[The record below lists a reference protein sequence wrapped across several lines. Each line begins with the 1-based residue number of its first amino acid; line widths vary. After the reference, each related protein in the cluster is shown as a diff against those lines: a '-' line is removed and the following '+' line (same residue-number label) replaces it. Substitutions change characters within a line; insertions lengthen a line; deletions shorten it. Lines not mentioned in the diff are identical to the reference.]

1 LLFKSAV
8 FVRIGL
14 TLIKTAFGK
23 HTQINL
29 ALEQCLAGLGIAL
42 ASNQPNML
50 MVFVGGKHA
59 PEQALHAIRGI
70 FSNAVIVGGSAAGVI
85 SRQGLGYSGFEIGI
99 TAFYDGASTPKLLV
113 AHNLLQGERQ
123 AGFELGQR
131 VGQVAHDDA
140 SVVMFFDS
148 VATNVPLR
156 LHAASLLVDGFQSG
170 LGDHRIQLIGGGLL
184 TDFNLSGGWVFDGSE
199 VRKHAAIALVFPESI
214 KTLTTIL
221 HGCRPV
227 SAFMEIT
234 RIEGAEVFELDGQP
248 ALRVVE
254 QMLDLPLGS
263 SRGSELSLIATL
275 GQKQGDRFAPYDENA
290 YVNRLILNA
299 DPDRGSITLFEPD
312 FTKGMQVQ
320 IMSRDNSLMLE
331 SAARGVEQI
340 SKAMLDNSCLLAM
353 YIDCAGRASV
363 RSGSTA
369 EEAELVVSGID
380 PALPLMG
387 FYSGV
392 EIAPFSGGYSR
403 PLDWTGVLT
412 IFQKSQ

>member
-1 LLFKSAV
+1 MI
-8 FVRIGL
+8 R
-14 TLIKTAFGK
+14 TAFGK

-29 ALEQCLAGLGIAL
+29 ALEQCLPDLGMA
-42 ASNQPNML
+42 ASGEQPGMLPNML
-50 MVFVGGKHA
+50 MVFIGGKHPA
-59 PEQALHAIRGI
+59 EQALRAIRQV
-70 FSNAVIVGGSAAGVI
+70 FPDALIVGGSAAGVI

-99 TAFYDGASTPKLLV
+99 TAFYGETFTPKLV
-113 AHNLLQGERQ
+113 MTGHLLQGERQ
-123 AGFELGQR
+123 AGMELGQLVR
-131 VGQVAHDDA
+131 EVAHDDA
-140 SVVMFFDS
+140 SVVLFFDS
-148 VATNVPLR
+148 VATSVPLR
-156 LHAASLLVDGFQSG
+156 LHAASLLVEGFQAG
-170 LGDHRIQLIGGGLL
+170 LDGRRIQLIGGGLL
-184 TDFNLSGGWVFDGSE
+184 TDLNLSGGWVFDGGE
-199 VRKHAAIALVFPESI
+199 VRKHAAIALVFPRSV

-263 SRGSELSLIATL
+263 SRGSELSLIAAL
-275 GQKQGDRFAPYDENA
+275 GQKQGDKFAPYDENA
-290 YVNRLILNA
+290 YVNRFIVNA

-340 SKAMLDNSCLLAM
+340 SQAILNTPCLLAL

-369 EEAELVVSGID
+369 EEAELVVNGID
-380 PALPLMG
+380 ETMPLLG

-392 EIAPFSGGYSR
+392 EIATFSGGYSR

-412 IFQKSQ
+412 IFQRS